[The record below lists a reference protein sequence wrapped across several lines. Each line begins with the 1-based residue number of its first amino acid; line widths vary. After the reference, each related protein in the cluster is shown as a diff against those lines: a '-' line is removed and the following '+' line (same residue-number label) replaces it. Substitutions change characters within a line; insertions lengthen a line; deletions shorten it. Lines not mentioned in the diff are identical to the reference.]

1 MEGIVGDRILRCA
14 RGHLFTS
21 GEAARLFDSVHL
33 GSKRFMRCPVDDRWG
48 IASNVDSKDLTEQEL
63 LQARNF
69 HT

>member
-14 RGHLFTS
+14 QGHYFTS
-21 GEAARLFDSVHL
+21 GEVARLFDSVHL
-33 GSKRFMRCPVDDRWG
+33 GSKRFIRCPVDGKWG
-48 IASNVDSKDLTEQEL
+48 IASNADSKDLTEQEL